1 MSTELEIKDVK
12 MLQPILKQLMA
23 ALKKFSD
30 SDLLDKYAKQ
40 KGEEKERKQAEKK
53 KMEREKLK
61 SKYKLTKNE
70 IELYI
75 DNAFQSMD
83 DMFDE
88 EQYEYFP
95 KSYSMVDYIKDVSPV
110 SITDCQNRC
119 QQLKQEIKDKL
130 SQLIP
135 KE

>member
-1 MSTELEIKDVK
+1 MSTKLEIKDVK
-12 MLQPILKQLMA
+12 MLQPILKQLLA

-40 KGEEKERKQAEKK
+40 KGEEKEKKQAEKK

-95 KSYSMVDYIKDVSPV
+95 KSYSIVDYIKDVSPV

-119 QQLKQEIKDKL
+119 QQLKQEIKGKL
-130 SQLIP
+130 FQLIP
-135 KE
+135 Q